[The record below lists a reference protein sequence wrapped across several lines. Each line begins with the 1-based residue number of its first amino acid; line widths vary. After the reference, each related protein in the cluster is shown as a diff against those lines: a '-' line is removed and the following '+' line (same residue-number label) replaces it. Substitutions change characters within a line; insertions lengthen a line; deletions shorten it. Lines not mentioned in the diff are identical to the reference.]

1 MIRALD
7 RKLLRDL
14 WRLKGQ
20 AIAIGAVMAVGLAM
34 FVAYFSTFTSL
45 QATQRTYY
53 EQYRF
58 ADAFASVTRAP
69 LALRER
75 LLALPGVAQV
85 ELRVV
90 ADVTLDIAGF
100 DEPAT
105 GRLVSIP
112 VPHRPMLNDLYLR
125 RGRHLAAGQPD
136 EVLVSESFALAHGLG
151 PGSIVGALI
160 NGRRRQLRIVGV
172 ALSPEYVYTVR
183 PGEVIPDARR
193 YGIFWMDREALA
205 AAFDMTGGFNDVAVA
220 FTRDAREAAVLAA
233 IDTVLRPYGGLGAL
247 PRRLQVSD
255 WSLSNELAQLRGFG
269 LLVPSIFLAV
279 AAFLIN
285 VVLTRIVSVQREQI
299 AALKALGYSDG
310 EIGAHYVKW
319 SLVVA
324 IGAAVVGIAAGRWMG
339 SGIVGMYN
347 DFFRFPHLLY
357 AMPAGVVAASLAVSV
372 VASVAGA
379 TGAVARAVRLPPA
392 EAMRPEPPARFRAS
406 LLERAGLDVLLGPAA
421 RMVVRNLERQP
432 VRALT
437 SVLGIALSSSM
448 LVLGLFFADAMDEML
463 RVQFDLVQ
471 RQDVTVGF
479 VEPRQSSALHEL
491 RRLPGVLAVEP
502 MRGVAVRLHVGHRSR
517 QLAITGVPDHPVL
530 QRVVDV
536 AGRVVPVPAR
546 GLVLSRALADA
557 LAVRPGE
564 AVGIEVLEGRRP
576 FLQVPV
582 TGVIDEYLGLA
593 AYMHVEALHALL
605 QEGDVVSGAHLLVD
619 PREQAALH
627 ARLKAMPA
635 VGGVALTR
643 AMIESFNETMGE
655 TMGVMIAFNVLF
667 ASIIAFGVVY
677 NAARVSLSER
687 SRELASLRVLGFTR
701 LEISAILLG
710 ELGALTIV
718 AIPIGLALGYGLA
731 ALVVSAFDTEMYR
744 FPVIVSMR
752 TYAAA
757 ATVTIVAAVT
767 SGLLVRR
774 QLDRLDLV
782 AVLKTRE

>member
-1 MIRALD
+1 MLRALD
-7 RKLLRDL
+7 RKLLRDV

-20 AIAIGAVMAVGLAM
+20 AVAIAAVMAVGLAM

-45 QATQRTYY
+45 QDTQRAYY
-53 EQYRF
+53 DQYRF

-69 LALRER
+69 LALRPR
-75 LLALPGVAQV
+75 LEALPGVAHL

-90 ADVTLDIAGF
+90 ADVTLDVTGL
-100 DEPAT
+100 DESAT
-105 GRLVSIP
+105 GRLVSVP
-112 VPHRPMLNDLYLR
+112 VPRRPLLNDLYLR
-125 RGRHLAAGQPD
+125 RGRYLVPGRPD
-136 EVLVSESFALAHGLG
+136 EVLVSESFALAHDLA
-151 PGSIVGALI
+151 PGSTVGALI
-160 NGRRRQLRIVGV
+160 NGRRRQLRIVGI

-193 YGIFWMDREALA
+193 YGVFWMDREALA

-220 FTRDAREAAVLAA
+220 FTRDAREPAVLAA
-233 IDTVLRPYGGLGAL
+233 IDRVLRPYGGLGAM

-269 LLVPSIFLAV
+269 LLVPLIFLAV
-279 AAFLIN
+279 SAFLIN

-299 AALKALGYSDG
+299 AALKALGYTNR
-310 EIGAHYVKW
+310 EIGGHYVTW

-324 IGAAVVGIAAGRWMG
+324 AAASIVGIGAGRWMG
-339 SGIVGMYN
+339 SGIVAMYN
-347 DFFRFPHLLY
+347 DFFRFPLLLY
-357 AMPAGVVAASLAVSV
+357 RMPGEIAVLGVLVSV

-379 TGAVARAVRLPPA
+379 AGAVSRAVRLPPA
-392 EAMRPEPPARFRAS
+392 EAMRPEPPARFRVS
-406 LLERAGLDVLLGPAA
+406 LVERMGLQTVLGPAA

-437 SVLGIALSSSM
+437 SILGIALSSSM

-471 RQDVTVGF
+471 RQDLTVGL
-479 VEPRQSSALHEL
+479 VEPRSETALHDL

-502 MRGVAVRLHVGHRSR
+502 VRAVAVRLHAAQRTR
-517 QLAITGVPDHPVL
+517 QLVITGVPEAARL

-536 AGRVVPVPAR
+536 TGRVVVVPPR
-546 GLVLSRALADA
+546 GLVLSRALAEV
-557 LAVRPGE
+557 LAVRPGDR
-564 AVGIEVLEGRRP
+564 VRVEVLEGRRVSRD
-576 FLQVPV
+576 LLVA
-582 TGVIDEYLGLA
+582 GVIDEYLGLS
-593 AYMHVEALHALL
+593 AYLHADALRALL
-605 QEGDVVSGAHLLVD
+605 EEGSIVSGAHLLVD
-619 PREQAALH
+619 PREERALH

-635 VGGVALTR
+635 VGGVASTR
-643 AMIESFNETMGE
+643 AMVDSFYQTMGE

-667 ASIIAFGVVY
+667 ASIIACGVVY

-701 LEISAILLG
+701 LEISSILLG
-710 ELGALTIV
+710 ELATLTILAV
-718 AIPIGLALGYGLA
+718 PIGLAIGYGLA
-731 ALVVSAFDTEMYR
+731 ALVVHAFDTEMYR
-744 FPVIVSMR
+744 FPVAVSLR
-752 TYAAA
+752 TYVVA
-757 ATVTIVAAVT
+757 ATVTLVAAIA

-774 QLDRLDLV
+774 QLDHLDLV